1 MEKELK
7 VRKIEQGTVIDHI
20 KAGYAFSV
28 LRILRL
34 TDYEGTLSV
43 LSNVPSRKLGQKDI
57 IKIEGRELNPEE
69 VDKIALIAPKATINI
84 IRNFEVVKKEKV
96 KLPSVIRGMVKCV
109 NPTCISN
116 QNEPIEPMFIVEK
129 EEPLRLRCYYCRR
142 ILERED
148 VLGQF

>member
-20 KAGYAFSV
+20 KAGCAFSV
-28 LRILRL
+28 LRILQL
-34 TDYEGTLSV
+34 IDYKGTLSV

-84 IRNFEVVKKEKV
+84 IRNFKVVRKEKV
-96 KLPSVIRGMVKCV
+96 KLPSVIRGIVKCV

-116 QNEPIEPMFIVEK
+116 QKEPIEPMFVVER
-129 EEPLRLRCYYCRR
+129 EEPLRLRCHYCRR
-142 ILERED
+142 TLERED
-148 VLGQF
+148 VLEQF